1 MVGMGIIKHICLMI
15 YRKRTILISLFALQN
30 FSVGMLPGLQTVSS
44 LRPTQKHLIRYWIS
58 TDNP

>member
-30 FSVGMLPGLQTVSS
+30 FSVGMLLDLQAVSS
-44 LRPTQKHLIRYWIS
+44 LRPTQKHLNRHWIS
-58 TDNP
+58 TDNL

>member
-1 MVGMGIIKHICLMI
+1 MI

-44 LRPTQKHLIRYWIS
+44 LRPTQKHLIRHWIY